1 MINYKD
7 KTKEKYKKILF
18 IHGWGFSDKIWI
30 NFAST
35 LFKPE
40 SCIFLNMYSYLESC
54 EGDLK
59 VAAKKVLDD
68 HNDVDLIFSW
78 SLGCYL
84 AKEIEVL
91 VNLNTI
97 KMIYISYSPRFM
109 KSKKWNFG
117 FEENQILK
125 LKKDLQSNK
134 EKAIKNFYL
143 LILGNFRNKN
153 FFYKEILL
161 HINSV
166 MKVNLQTLNIGLDII
181 KNSSYD
187 KFCKD
192 KKSKNLYIYGDKD
205 SIVSSDI
212 KKFMRILEPVSVIKV
227 LPDSSHIPFITNR
240 EDFLEAI
247 REFI

>member
-30 NFAST
+30 NFASQ

-68 HNDVDLIFSW
+68 YNDVDLIFSW

-143 LILGNFRNKN
+143 LILGNFRNKK

-187 KFCKD
+187 KSCKD
-192 KKSKNLYIYGDKD
+192 KTAKNLYIYGDKD

-212 KKFMRILEPVSVIKV
+212 KKFMRILEPFSVIKV
-227 LPDSSHIPFITNR
+227 LPDSSHIPFITNC

-247 REFI
+247 RDFI

>member
-30 NFAST
+30 NFASQ

-68 HNDVDLIFSW
+68 YNDVDLIFSW

-125 LKKDLQSNK
+125 LKKDLQNNK

-143 LILGNFRNKN
+143 LILGNFRNKK

-181 KNSSYD
+181 KILVMINFVKTKNLKTFIYMEI
-187 KFCKD
+187 KIVLFLLT
-192 KKSKNLYIYGDKD
+192 SKN
-205 SIVSSDI
+205 S
-212 KKFMRILEPVSVIKV
+212 
-227 LPDSSHIPFITNR
+227 
-240 EDFLEAI
+240 
-247 REFI
+247 

>member
-1 MINYKD
+1 MLNYKD
-7 KTKEKYKKILF
+7 KTREEYKKILF
-18 IHGWGFSDKIWI
+18 IHGWGFTGKIWT
-30 NFAST
+30 NFASK
-35 LFKPE
+35 LFRLE
-40 SCIFLNMYSYLESC
+40 SCIFLNMYNYLESC
-54 EGDLK
+54 EGDLEL
-59 VAAKKVLDD
+59 AAKKVLND
-68 HNDVDLIFSW
+68 HKDVDLIFSW

-84 AKEIEVL
+84 AKEIEAL
-91 VNLNTI
+91 VNLNAI

-143 LILGNFRNKN
+143 LILGKFRTKKI
-153 FFYKEILL
+153 FYKEIFL
-161 HINSV
+161 HIDSV
-166 MKVNLQTLNIGLDII
+166 MEVDLKILNIGLDII
-181 KNSSYD
+181 KNSNYD
-187 KFCKD
+187 KSYKD
-192 KKSKNLYIYGDKD
+192 KTTRNLYIYGDKD

-212 KKFMRILEPVSVIKV
+212 KKFMKISEPISIIKV
-227 LPDSSHIPFITNR
+227 LPDSSHIPFITND

>member
-30 NFAST
+30 NFASK

-59 VAAKKVLDD
+59 VAAKKILDD

-109 KSKKWNFG
+109 KSKKWDFG

-143 LILGNFRNKN
+143 LILGNFRNKKI
-153 FFYKEILL
+153 FYKEILL

-187 KFCKD
+187 KSCKD
-192 KKSKNLYIYGDKD
+192 KKAKNLYVYGDKD

-212 KKFMRILEPVSVIKV
+212 KKFMRILEPFSVIKV
-227 LPDSSHIPFITNR
+227 LPDSSHIPFITNC

-247 REFI
+247 RDFI